1 VTRFGQFLRR
11 EGEDLTWH
19 KRQEGAV
26 DPETGD
32 RTVTWTTETIRAVVQ
47 SVSANEVLVEA
58 GHTSQEHIRV
68 FVTANIQHK
77 DKLTWRSVDYE
88 VLPPESV
95 HFRGTLEYRAALC
108 RRLNA

>member
-1 VTRFGQFLRR
+1 MTRFEQFLRR
-11 EGEDLTWH
+11 EGEDVTWH

-32 RTVTWTTETIRAVVQ
+32 RAVTWTTETIKAVVQ
-47 SVSANEVLVEA
+47 SVSANEVLAEA
-58 GHTSQEHIRV
+58 GHTSQDFIRV

-77 DKLTWRSVDYE
+77 DKLTWNGTDYE

-95 HFRGTLEYRAALC
+95 NFRGALEYRTALC
-108 RRLNA
+108 RRLTA

>member
-1 VTRFGQFLRR
+1 MTRFEQFLRR
-11 EGEDLTWH
+11 EGEDVAWH

-32 RTVTWTTETIRAVVQ
+32 RTVTWTTETIKAVVQ

-58 GHTSQEHIRV
+58 GHTSQDYIRV

-77 DKLTWRSVDYE
+77 DKLTWNGSDYE
-88 VLPPESV
+88 VQPPESV
-95 HFRGTLEYRAALC
+95 HFRGTLEYHTAMC
-108 RRLNA
+108 RRLDI